1 VDFRRRKKQQKQNR
15 KINRKMKAKKKKI
28 KETKQRK
35 QLIGGNDK
43 MMKCRLQKKM
53 EMKMQEWVKK
63 RRRRQ
68 DQKVREEKK

>member
-1 VDFRRRKKQQKQNR
+1 VDFRRRKKLQKQNR

-28 KETKQRK
+28 EETKQRK

-68 DQKVREEKK
+68 DQKVRKEKK